1 MPVLKQLWLL
11 AALLLLLAAC
21 RTTTPISATDASCL
35 AYEPI
40 RYSRTDTAET
50 RRQIIEHNAAWDAL
64 CRMTGKD
71 GARPAK

>member
-1 MPVLKQLWLL
+1 MCSLRRLALL
-11 AALLLLLAAC
+11 AVPLLLAAC
-21 RTTTPISATDASCL
+21 KTTTPISVTDASCL

-64 CRMTGKD
+64 CK
-71 GARPAK
+71 K